1 MIDSREAANL
11 FIDILFHRAY
21 QGVYNYIEKDLLPEG
36 LPGRADDPVEMEEW
50 YRNLGEKDQE
60 HIKEIIQIMIK
71 ETICSF
77 LAIFDNRVG
86 SPIKGQKS
94 EFVICIQTYQNPE
107 DVPKNLP
114 KESVRL
120 NLLNT
125 RGYDELE
132 SLFISRI
139 REQNNQ
145 L

>member
-86 SPIKGQKS
+86 T
-94 EFVICIQTYQNPE
+94 QTYQNPE